1 MPEFVY
7 ESPIGPL
14 IISVYE
20 RRVVALKWKSLAM
33 PEEKVEEY
41 LADSYADEITS
52 KLDSYF
58 SGKTDATGIEVQM
71 HGTAFQKKVWKS
83 LIGIP
88 LGETRT
94 YSDVASTIGNP
105 RAYRAVGSACAR
117 NRIPVII
124 PCHRVVGKDDVLGWS
139 GNPGAKEWLLEHEK
153 KNSVIGI

>member
-14 IISVYE
+14 IISFYG
-20 RRVVALKWKSLAM
+20 RRVIALKWKSLAM
-33 PEEKVEEY
+33 PEKKVEEY
-41 LADSYADEITS
+41 LADSYTDEIAS

-58 SGKTDATGIEVQM
+58 SGKTDATGIKVKM

-83 LIGIP
+83 MIEIP

-94 YSDVASTIGNP
+94 YSDVASTIGKP
-105 RAYRAVGSACAR
+105 RAHRAVGNACAR

-124 PCHRVVGKDDVLGWS
+124 PCHRVVGKDNILGWS

>member
-58 SGKTDATGIEVQM
+58 SGKTDATESKSRC
-71 HGTAFQKKVWKS
+71 TALPSRKK
-83 LIGIP
+83 
-88 LGETRT
+88 
-94 YSDVASTIGNP
+94 Y
-105 RAYRAVGSACAR
+105 
-117 NRIPVII
+117 
-124 PCHRVVGKDDVLGWS
+124 GKV
-139 GNPGAKEWLLEHEK
+139 
-153 KNSVIGI
+153 

>member
-1 MPEFVY
+1 
-7 ESPIGPL
+7 
-14 IISVYE
+14 
-20 RRVVALKWKSLAM
+20 
-33 PEEKVEEY
+33 
-41 LADSYADEITS
+41 
-52 KLDSYF
+52 
-58 SGKTDATGIEVQM
+58 M

-94 YSDVASTIGNP
+94 YSDVASTIGKP

-153 KNSVIGI
+153 KNSVI

>member
-71 HGTAFQKKVWKS
+71 HVLGRSFNYWKS
-83 LIGIP
+83 RSI
-88 LGETRT
+88 
-94 YSDVASTIGNP
+94 
-105 RAYRAVGSACAR
+105 
-117 NRIPVII
+117 
-124 PCHRVVGKDDVLGWS
+124 
-139 GNPGAKEWLLEHEK
+139 
-153 KNSVIGI
+153 